1 LEDVNG
7 TPQSDGERA
16 RLAGMASFA
25 TLVGLMSSLVF
36 ASLREA
42 RPRHLLVFLLV
53 PPADSSQG

>member
-1 LEDVNG
+1 MEDVNG

-42 RPRHLLVFLLV
+42 LQRTY
-53 PPADSSQG
+53 PAIMVGPGCSH